1 MLLGFDLTHLLT
13 AYGGWAVL
21 VFVAIESM
29 GIPIPGETMLL
40 VAAAYAGATGHVPI
54 VVVIAAAAAG
64 AILGDNLGFLI
75 GRIGGLRLLRRY
87 GRYVYLNERKL
98 KVGRYLFQRHGGKAV
113 FFGRFVAVLRVFAAF
128 LAGANRMPW
137 RRFVL
142 FNAAGGLIWA
152 ILMGL
157 LGYALGASVQGP
169 LGIATLALAASVVV
183 GGIIVLQR
191 NGKRLE
197 RAAEQAIPGAL
208 DADRGSAEDV
218 ETAA

>member
-1 MLLGFDLTHLLT
+1 MLPGFDLTHLLA

-40 VAAAYAGATGHVPI
+40 VAAAYAGATGHLPI

-75 GRIGGLRLLRRY
+75 GRVGGLHLLRRY

-142 FNAAGGLIWA
+142 FNAAGGLVWA

-169 LGIATLALAASVVV
+169 LGIATFALAALVVV
-183 GGIIVLQR
+183 GGVIVLQR

-197 RAAEQAIPGAL
+197 RAAEQAMPGLL
-208 DADRGSAEDV
+208 DAGGDMAEGVESA
-218 ETAA
+218 A